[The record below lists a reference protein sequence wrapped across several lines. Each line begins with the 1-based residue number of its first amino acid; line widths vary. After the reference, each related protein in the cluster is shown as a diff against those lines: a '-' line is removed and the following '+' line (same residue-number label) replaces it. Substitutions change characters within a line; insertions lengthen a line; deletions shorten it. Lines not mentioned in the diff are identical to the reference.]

1 MRVNIVLI
9 ADAHAVV
16 CQAIHFLLTNER
28 DMEVVSRT
36 TDGQTAISLARQ
48 SEANIII
55 VDTDYEAFDFLG
67 ICRLAEHLAAVKIM
81 AISACPGE
89 YYVRELLA
97 AGVSGIMLRR
107 HILEEFAGAVHTVL
121 AGGIYVS
128 SAITETVSGAEHKDS
143 YPGSFSEPVLT
154 NSPPG
159 VLCSNPQDES
169 TGGVADELLGSLS
182 CWDVELGVCSANNV

>member
-55 VDTDYEAFDFLG
+55 VDTDYGAFDFLG
-67 ICRLAEHLAAVKIM
+67 ICRLVEHLAAVKVM

-128 SAITETVSGAEHKDS
+128 SAITETVSESALTDSGA
-143 YPGSFSEPVLT
+143 
-154 NSPPG
+154 G
-159 VLCSNPQDES
+159 VLCSNPQAEL
-169 TGGVADELLGSLS
+169 TEAVADELLGSLS
-182 CWDVELGVCSANNV
+182 CWDVELGVCSVNNV

>member
-1 MRVNIVLI
+1 MRINVILI

-36 TDGQTAISLARQ
+36 TDGQTAINLARQ
-48 SEANIII
+48 SGANIII
-55 VDTDYEAFDFLG
+55 VDTDYEDFSFLG
-67 ICRLAEHLAAVKIM
+67 ICKLAEHLAAVKVI

-97 AGVSGIMLRR
+97 AGVSGVLLRHR
-107 HILEEFAGAVHTVL
+107 ILEEFSGAVHTVL

-128 SAITETVSGAEHKDS
+128 SAITETVFESALTDSG
-143 YPGSFSEPVLT
+143 
-154 NSPPG
+154 PG
-159 VLCSNPQDES
+159 VVCSNPQAES
-169 TGGVADELLGSLS
+169 TETVADELSGSLS